1 MTVAPVRDHPA
12 LSKENA
18 EEEDPSGIFNLQR
31 TGGLAAR
38 PLSRRRIITSK
49 SRIDIGDDDVIPV
62 TTTVF
67 NLPERLAA
75 KEDPALIAA
84 DEQHFAPIAESLEQ
98 QIAHLSDRLD
108 AQREAPGGKGRA
120 AMDRDLEI
128 HRLTASLRVLR
139 RFGLDV
145 CLGRMVSTEALSP
158 CTSGGS
164 ASPTARAVGC

>member
-18 EEEDPSGIFNLQR
+18 EEEDPPAFSIYSV
-31 TGGLAAR
+31 TKLAAR

-62 TTTVF
+62 TITVF

-120 AMDRDLEI
+120 AMDRDW
-128 HRLTASLRVLR
+128 
-139 RFGLDV
+139 RFTG
-145 CLGRMVSTEALSP
+145 
-158 CTSGGS
+158 
-164 ASPTARAVGC
+164 